1 MYNVKNDSNTNQT
14 AGENRPQDM
23 FFELSETLEAGFEFL
38 LLREN
43 GAQISLKRGEIE
55 PVFEN
60 GKAFLECVTAEGSK
74 IWRIISAKREGTR
87 LLLTAA
93 ADLGDTGSGGSSSG
107 GERLEL
113 IPRITAADL
122 MAAIKEARLEK
133 AGEIAAIVAANV
145 PNSKIAHIKLSR
157 GVRAG
162 EYGISAQILLQTA
175 RQISGVKQTAI
186 FAQVVSKIANPEA
199 FLVSAISWFIN
210 IADRAKKVRIEQ
222 LWLVADKRTL
232 IKLKKI
238 AALMKPRWREQI
250 RLFTVDEENKTIGE
264 IKVPEFG
271 RLWREKPRKVKIP
284 GEQQPGETARQLI
297 ALAPEAID
305 VTYSAHGEN
314 LRFHGLPFARV
325 RTLLGKEK
333 AWFGIERKRRILDED
348 SGEALAKFFEE
359 LKTNRNHEAANKA
372 HYFFRASPEH
382 WLESILRRDIT
393 QLDANLIL
401 SPIYHQFRAAA
412 KVGGQIDLLALRRD
426 GRLVIIE
433 LKVSPSR
440 ELVFQAAGYW
450 RQIEIQR
457 RLGNLAKARAFGDL
471 EIADVPAL
479 VYLAAPALSFHR
491 DLEMWAAM
499 ISPKI
504 EMYRYDLHENWREKI
519 KVLQRTR
526 IGGKS

>member
-1 MYNVKNDSNTNQT
+1 VKNNSNTNQT
-14 AGENRPQDM
+14 AGENKPQDM
-23 FFELSETLEAGFEFL
+23 FFELTETLEAGFEFL
-38 LLREN
+38 LVREN
-43 GAQISLKRGEIE
+43 GAQMPLKRGEIE

-60 GKAFLECVTAEGSK
+60 GKAFLQCLTADGLK
-74 IWRIISAKREGTR
+74 IWRIISAKKDGTK
-87 LLLTAA
+87 LLLAA
-93 ADLGDTGSGGSSSG
+93 VAGSGGPGSDS
-107 GERLEL
+107 ERLEL

-122 MAAIKEARLEK
+122 LAAIKEARLEK
-133 AGEIAAIVAANV
+133 AAEIAAILAAHV
-145 PNSKIAHIKLSR
+145 PNSKIARLKLSP
-157 GVRAG
+157 GIRAG
-162 EYGISAQILLQTA
+162 EYGSSAQILLQTA
-175 RQISGVKQTAI
+175 PGRQAAI

-199 FLVSAISWFIN
+199 FLTSAISWFVN
-210 IADRAKKVRIEQ
+210 VVDRTKKVRIEE

-232 IKLKKI
+232 AKLKKI
-238 AALMKPRWREQI
+238 AALMKPRRREQI
-250 RLFTVDEENKTIGE
+250 RLFTVDPENKTTGE
-264 IKVPEFG
+264 IKVPEFN

-284 GEQQPGETARQLI
+284 GEQEPGETARNLI
-297 ALAPEAID
+297 ALAPQAID
-305 VTYSAHGEN
+305 ITFSAHGEN

-333 AWFGIERKRRILDED
+333 AWFGVDRKRRILDED
-348 SGEALAKFFEE
+348 SGEDLAKFFEE
-359 LKTNRNHEAANKA
+359 LKANRNHETENKA

-401 SPIYHQFRAAA
+401 SPIYQQFRAAA
-412 KVGGQIDLLALRRD
+412 KMGGQIDLLALRKD

-450 RQIEIQR
+450 RQMEIQR
-457 RLGNLAKARAFGDL
+457 RSGNLAKARAFGDL

-479 VYLAAPALSFHR
+479 VYLVAPALSFHR

-519 KVLQRTR
+519 HVLQRKR
-526 IGGKS
+526 I

>member
-1 MYNVKNDSNTNQT
+1 MKNDSNTNQT

-23 FFELSETLEAGFEFL
+23 FFELSETLESGFEFL

-60 GKAFLECVTAEGSK
+60 GKAFLQCMTGDGLKV
-74 IWRIISAKREGTR
+74 WRIISGKREEKR
-87 LLLTAA
+87 LLLAA
-93 ADLGDTGSGGSSSG
+93 AAGSDS
-107 GERLEL
+107 ERLEL

-122 MAAIKEARLEK
+122 LAGIKGARLEK

-145 PNSKIAHIKLSR
+145 PNSKIARLKLSP
-157 GVRAG
+157 GIRAG
-162 EYGISAQILLQTA
+162 EYGGSAQILLQT
-175 RQISGVKQTAI
+175 SGKEQAAV

-199 FLVSAISWFIN
+199 FLVSAMSWFFN
-210 IADRAKKVRIEQ
+210 ISGRAKNVRIEQ

-232 IKLKKI
+232 TKLKKI
-238 AALMKPRWREQI
+238 VALMKPRRREQI

-264 IKVPEFG
+264 IKVPEFN
-271 RLWREKPRKVKIP
+271 RLWREKPRKLKIP
-284 GEQQPGETARQLI
+284 REQELSETARHLK

-305 VTYSAHGEN
+305 VTFSAHGEN

-333 AWFGIERKRRILDED
+333 AWFGIDRKRRILDED
-348 SGEALAKFFEE
+348 SGEDLFKFFEE
-359 LKTNRNHEAANKA
+359 LKANRNHETTNKA

-412 KVGGQIDLLALRRD
+412 KLGGQIDLLALRRD

-457 RLGNLAKARAFGDL
+457 RSGNLAKARAFGDL

-479 VYLAAPALSFHR
+479 VYLVAPALSFHR
-491 DLEMWAAM
+491 DLEMWAAT
-499 ISPKI
+499 ISSKI
-504 EMYRYDLHENWREKI
+504 EMYRYDLHENWRENI

-526 IGGKS
+526 IG